1 MTLHEIENAIAGLPA
16 DELATFRAWFQEFDA
31 EVWDRQLEED
41 VKAGRLDG
49 LAAEAME
56 DYRQGRTT
64 EL

>member
-16 DELATFRAWFQEFDA
+16 GELATFRAWFQEFDA